1 MMLDDVSVPAVN
13 KFYSSGKKVYIIK
26 TKNSNI
32 NQWVAHFEFL
42 LIGEFRPTFVRM
54 AILVGYKSNKIQ

>member
-26 TKNSNI
+26 TKK
-32 NQWVAHFEFL
+32 F
-42 LIGEFRPTFVRM
+42 
-54 AILVGYKSNKIQ
+54 